1 MTSTSKSYLAEFDAP
16 SDSSYP
22 TCADSDDESDDSDV
36 DLDED
41 IGDLRLADCYDHGG
55 NTDLNRW
62 FTGMKR
68 DPVGRARKVVR
79 LLYATDQRR
88 EGFHA
93 FIEDGND
100 CGWFTAEQDDGDKVV
115 KVPVVQLLR
124 DVKMRWDSVYL
135 MLRRLRDLHPVS
147 SFRHSATYRFDEL
160 IFHAGYRHVF

>member
-1 MTSTSKSYLAEFDAP
+1 MTFTSKSYLAEFDAP

-22 TCADSDDESDDSDV
+22 TCTDSDDESDDSDV

-55 NTDLNRW
+55 NADLNRW
-62 FTGMKR
+62 FAGMKH

-79 LLYATDQRR
+79 LLCATDQRR

-135 MLRRLRDLHPVS
+135 MLCRL
-147 SFRHSATYRFDEL
+147 
-160 IFHAGYRHVF
+160 